1 MLRDKIYPFQIAVE
15 FGDLMNKKFV
25 KTFKFLKLFTF
36 IILKGYKLANFDR
49 YPNFLFVKKNK
60 FYNT

>member
-1 MLRDKIYPFQIAVE
+1 
-15 FGDLMNKKFV
+15 MNKKFV